1 MHPVI
6 PIGHPA
12 FSLALHGA
20 WMHEGDTD
28 TDAMTSAR
36 RSQAVRPSDRAPASR
51 AAAGPA
57 RASSTHG
64 LEVAV
69 HRGNGP
75 GDAVRRIAVLEPSD
89 PDRYFVASALRTA
102 GHEVVEFSLLRKFAQ
117 SLSAGE
123 KFDLLLLALDG
134 SHDVIWSTARF
145 LRRLA
150 GGSTP
155 LLLLMRP
162 EQLLGSQ
169 VIAPEVADDFVLM
182 PCEDCELVVRVL
194 RVLATKAER
203 ENEVFRFGRFEFDPI
218 DCTVRI
224 DGQGT
229 RLQPRQFE
237 LALFLFRHANR
248 AYSRDEIFRAVWG
261 DAGPS
266 GQTRTVDVHMTRL
279 RKLLKTTG
287 TKDVSL
293 VSIRGFG
300 YRLFMN
306 LPPSA

>member
-1 MHPVI
+1 MRPVTPLGHPV
-6 PIGHPA
+6 

-20 WMHEGDTD
+20 WLQEA
-28 TDAMTSAR
+28 DAAEAHAM
-36 RSQAVRPSDRAPASR
+36 APARTSPGPAPSA

-57 RASSTHG
+57 NAPSTGG
-64 LEVAV
+64 LDVAV
-69 HRGNGP
+69 HGSRRLGA
-75 GDAVRRIAVLEPSD
+75 AVRRVAVLEHSD
-89 PDRYFVASALRTA
+89 PDRHFVASAMREA

-117 SLSAGE
+117 ALSAGE

-134 SHDVIWSTARF
+134 SPDVVWSAAKF

-150 GGSTP
+150 GESTP

-162 EQLLGSQ
+162 EQLLGNKVVTSQ
-169 VIAPEVADDFVLM
+169 VADDFVLM
-182 PCEDCELVVRVL
+182 PCEDCELVVRVF
-194 RVLATKAER
+194 RVLAARSEAEK
-203 ENEVFRFGRFEFDPI
+203 EVFCFGRFEFDPV

-248 AYSRDEIFRAVWG
+248 AFSRDELLRAVWG
-261 DAGPS
+261 DPAPAGL
-266 GQTRTVDVHMTRL
+266 TRTVDVHMTRL
-279 RKLLKTTG
+279 RKLLKMAG
-287 TKDVSL
+287 NKDVSL

-300 YRLFMN
+300 YRLFVN
-306 LPPSA
+306 TYPSA